1 MMQDVTPRIRN
12 EEADRL
18 AAPVLVTGVTGFI
31 GRRLALALV
40 ARGCRVRGLTR
51 RDSGLDDLV
60 QDGIEV
66 VRGDLADP
74 AALERV
80 CDRQRLVFHA
90 AGRVSDWGPRQGF
103 VRVNV
108 EGTAHLIA
116 ACVRTNVERLVHLSS
131 LTVLGLPNDARSID
145 EATPYGT
152 PLSGDHYTATKIAG
166 EQLVRA
172 ASAEGRL
179 ATTVVRPGAVW
190 GPGDR
195 LIVPRIVRLLRRGLM
210 PVIGDGKNV
219 LGLSHIDNLVDGL
232 ILAGRMPRAAG
243 HVYHL
248 TDGEE
253 VTAAEALAQVAEAYG
268 LQPPRTHVPYWA
280 IYGLAAALEAAA
292 RVTGRAQAPAITRY
306 GVRFVACDCRYDIDK
321 ARSQLG
327 YQPRVSFRAGMRELA
342 RAGTDVDAS

>member
-1 MMQDVTPRIRN
+1 MMQDVTPS
-12 EEADRL
+12 
-18 AAPVLVTGVTGFI
+18 APVLVTGVTGFV
-31 GRRLALALV
+31 GRRLARALV
-40 ARGCRVRGLTR
+40 ARGYLVRGLTR
-51 RDSGLDDLV
+51 RDTGLDNLV
-60 QDGIEV
+60 TDGIEV

-74 AALERV
+74 AALERA
-80 CDRQRLVFHA
+80 CDGQRLVFHA

-116 ACVRTNVERLVHLSS
+116 ACVGTNVERLVHLSS

-145 EATPYGT
+145 EATPYAT

-190 GPGDR
+190 GLGDR

-219 LGLSHIDNLVDGL
+219 LGLSHIDNLVEGI
-232 ILAGRMPRAAG
+232 ILAGRTPRAAG
-243 HVYHL
+243 EVYHL

-253 VTAAEALAQVAEAYG
+253 VTAAEALAQVAGAYG
-268 LQPPRTHVPYWA
+268 LPPPRTHVPYWA
-280 IYGLAAALEAAA
+280 VYSLATALEAAA
-292 RVTGRAQAPAITRY
+292 RATGRTEAPAITRY
-306 GVRFVACDCRYDIDK
+306 GVRLVACDCRYDISK
-321 ARSQLG
+321 ARGQLG
-327 YQPRVSFRAGMRELA
+327 YQPQVSFRAGVCALA
-342 RAGTDVDAS
+342 RAGTDVDQEF